1 MELAVRQMIEITQS
15 GTFDKSIKFLH
26 FLYNK
31 EFLKNLDSHARDG
44 VNALSNATPVDT
56 GETARSWYYE
66 IFTSP
71 NKIRI
76 VWSNTNMADG
86 VPVAILVQY
95 GHATRTG
102 YWVEGKDFINPAIR
116 PIFDQ
121 IAEDIWN
128 EVTRA

>member
-1 MELAVRQMIEITQS
+1 MIEIKQKGS
-15 GTFDKSIKFLH
+15 FDKTIKFLN
-26 FLYNK
+26 FLYK
-31 EFLKNLDSHARDG
+31 RDFLKNLDSMAREG
-44 VNALSNATPVDT
+44 VMALANATPVDT
-56 GETARSWYYE
+56 GETARSWDYE

-76 VWSNTNMADG
+76 VWSNTNMTDG

-95 GHATRTG
+95 GHTTETG
-102 YWVEGKDFINPAIR
+102 YWVEGNDFINPAIR